1 MVLHPTSVW
10 YLILMLL
17 NRSTCCCLYSRLQKV
32 PLFLANPPCK
42 SKISS
47 EKKNYISAPRG
58 RLVQL
63 TPRVTSG
70 ALARHTFFFLLTF
83 SNSRLKF
90 KLFGVDNI
98 VLTGI
103 KGWAEQNHLVMIL
116 DFCMALM
123 RDYFLT
129 FTRFTVFRSF
139 HLLCLASNNSL
150 VNFGL

>member
-17 NRSTCCCLYSRLQKV
+17 NRSTCCCLYSRLQEV

-47 EKKNYISAPRG
+47 EKKNYSSAPRG

-70 ALARHTFFFLLTF
+70 ALADIFFFLLTF

-116 DFCMALM
+116 DFCRALM

>member
-32 PLFLANPPCK
+32 PLFWQIRHASQKYHPK
-42 SKISS
+42 
-47 EKKNYISAPRG
+47 KKNYISAPRG

-116 DFCMALM
+116 DFCRALM